1 MKKFDESNRS
11 HVFDFVYILFPFN
24 KKTIL
29 SIEIFFKSEFKYE
42 GTKSIY
48 VNWRCTF

>member
-1 MKKFDESNRS
+1 MSLIDLS

-29 SIEIFFKSEFKYE
+29 SIEIFFKSEFKYK